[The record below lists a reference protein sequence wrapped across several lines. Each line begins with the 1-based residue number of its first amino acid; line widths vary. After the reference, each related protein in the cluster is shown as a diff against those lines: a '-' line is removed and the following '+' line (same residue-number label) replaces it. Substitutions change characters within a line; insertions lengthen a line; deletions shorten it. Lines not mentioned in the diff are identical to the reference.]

1 MLQSYGPLGVL
12 IALLVAGFAW
22 AVVATGRRPDTVWP
36 LAVGIVLVILGTA
49 TLLFMMAV
57 ADFYGGLGN
66 DASSVWYGGAMV
78 LAGLTLLARRFTW
91 RRHRR

>member
-1 MLQSYGPLGVL
+1 
-12 IALLVAGFAW
+12 
-22 AVVATGRRPDTVWP
+22 
-36 LAVGIVLVILGTA
+36 
-49 TLLFMMAV
+49 MMAV

-78 LAGLTLLARRFTW
+78 LAGLTLLARRFTS